1 MASTLLKVYV
11 GKTTT
16 WIWNLYQK
24 LEENQF
30 VEVEEFAK
38 MKDLIEPLLN
48 QKKAFPKLFFLNMF

>member
-11 GKTTT
+11 EKTTT
-16 WIWNLYQK
+16 RIWNFYQK

-48 QKKAFPKLFFLNMF
+48 QKKSFSQTFFS